1 MRFPY
6 TPFYHAA
13 YLVAVG
19 LLALY
24 TITLHRRR
32 ARVRERLARLASRES

>member
-1 MRFPY
+1 MSFPY

-13 YLVAVG
+13 YLVALG
-19 LLALY
+19 LYAAY

-32 ARVRERLARLASRES
+32 ARARARIARLLGPSS